1 MLMILRVKGTSCQ
14 AIDDLGEGTLPRW
27 CLNVW
32 LVDLHFA
39 RGDTGVVM
47 NLEVTT
53 ICAAMSSLFVSGLC
67 CCCVA
72 SSYSVRAGKAHPRRL
87 ERSRLPLLLRPS
99 IFTEPPSSFRPAL
112 RSASSLC
119 FPVPVKY

>member
-27 CLNVW
+27 CLEVW
-32 LVDLHFA
+32 LVDFPCA
-39 RGDTGVVM
+39 WGDTGVAM

-53 ICAAMSSLFVSGLC
+53 TCAATSSLFVSGLC

-87 ERSRLPLLLRPS
+87 EPSRLPLPPQPS

-112 RSASSLC
+112 PGA
-119 FPVPVKY
+119 